1 MLLSIVVNVGNM
13 VIISISCRQS
23 RLLFDEP
30 IACNSKIQAAV
41 LSERAGK
48 DVADRQRLRIGCL
61 GRQEVVQSAL
71 SYIVDSPYFIYFLS
85 GFFFGNP
92 RD

>member
-13 VIISISCRQS
+13 VIISISCQQS
-23 RLLFDEP
+23 RLLLDEP
-30 IACNSKIQAAV
+30 IACNAKIQAAV

-61 GRQEVVQSAL
+61 GWQEVVQSAL
-71 SYIVDSPYFIYFLS
+71 SYIVDSPYFIYFFDWIL
-85 GFFFGNP
+85 F
-92 RD
+92 R